1 MALKQRNRIAAVV
14 ALILAFVLVIGLVV
28 GALATSVHA
37 AKSDE
42 IQERLDALKERKDE
56 NDQKEQ
62 EIQSRLNENYDQ
74 VRTLVE
80 QKRDLDERING
91 TRERMAELNHQI
103 EEMNLSIAAKQSELD
118 ESEAERAEMNE
129 KYRQRIRTMEE
140 TGTIS
145 YWSVLF
151 NATSFADLLSRVD
164 MINEIVTAD
173 QLMLDQMEALL
184 KRIDLQRKELEM
196 QKQELEDKRQEMVEL
211 NLQLEADRLEADS
224 YIQQINSDIG
234 MLNALFMEYE
244 NLEAEL
250 SEEIKATQVEYDEA
264 KAKEDEERRKR
275 EAAAAAARQSQVQK
289 NPKPGSTNVS
299 GFLFPLPA
307 GIGAYITDSFGYRYH
322 PITGVYKMHY
332 GVDFAVPSGT
342 PIYASKAGT
351 VIVRDY
357 GTINGNYIKLSHSD
371 GTQTYYLHMNT
382 FSVNQGDYVSQGQQ
396 IGTVGSTGSST
407 GPHLHFQIMVNGEA
421 VNPMEYVSLQ

>member
-1 MALKQRNRIAAVV
+1 MKQRNRIAAVV

-62 EIQSRLNENYDQ
+62 EIQSRLYENYDQ
-74 VRTLVE
+74 VRSLV
-80 QKRDLDERING
+80 
-91 TRERMAELNHQI
+91 
-103 EEMNLSIAAKQSELD
+103 
-118 ESEAERAEMNE
+118 NE

-250 SEEIKATQVEYDEA
+250 SEEIEATQVEYNEA
-264 KAKEDEERRKR
+264 KAKEDEAGNGKLLPRLLNRARFRRI
-275 EAAAAAARQSQVQK
+275 QSRDPQMY
-289 NPKPGSTNVS
+289 P
-299 GFLFPLPA
+299 
-307 GIGAYITDSFGYRYH
+307 DSCSRCRLESA
-322 PITGVYKMHY
+322 PI
-332 GVDFAVPSGT
+332 SR
-342 PIYASKAGT
+342 I
-351 VIVRDY
+351 
-357 GTINGNYIKLSHSD
+357 HSD
-371 GTQTYYLHMNT
+371 I
-382 FSVNQGDYVSQGQQ
+382 V
-396 IGTVGSTGSST
+396 I
-407 GPHLHFQIMVNGEA
+407 I
-421 VNPMEYVSLQ
+421 